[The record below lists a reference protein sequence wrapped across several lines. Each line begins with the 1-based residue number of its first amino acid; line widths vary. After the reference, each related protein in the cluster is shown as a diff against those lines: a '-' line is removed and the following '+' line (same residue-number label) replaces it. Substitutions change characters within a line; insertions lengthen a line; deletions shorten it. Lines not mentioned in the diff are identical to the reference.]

1 MRKNRRIEA
10 APDAPAPKK
19 TILPPKPKAKGS
31 AKGSVTKRAA
41 EKATAK
47 KATAKKATAKKATAK
62 KATAKKTTAKPLE
75 PAASRS
81 PRRAPRSGLAA
92 RFMMLWIA
100 AVLAT
105 AAAFVVHLAMRFET
119 VRLGYEVGAA
129 RREQRRL
136 IEQKRLLAIEAATLR
151 QAPRV
156 ETVARGELEMDVP
169 EPERIVPI
177 VPQRRSRARAGRVR

>member
-19 TILPPKPKAKGS
+19 TILPPKPKGS
-31 AKGSVTKRAA
+31 AKGSVANTA
-41 EKATAK
+41 AK
-47 KATAKKATAKKATAK
+47 KAAAKKGAAKKGAAK
-62 KATAKKTTAKPLE
+62 KGAVKKGATKKPLE